1 MKREEVADEVGSET
15 MQRIMQRVLQAE
27 EDKLHMK
34 NPMGINQEIKD
45 IIENEVE

>member
-27 EDKLHMK
+27 EDKLQMK
-34 NPMGINQEIKD
+34 WPRGIKQEIKD
-45 IIENEVE
+45 IIEDEVD